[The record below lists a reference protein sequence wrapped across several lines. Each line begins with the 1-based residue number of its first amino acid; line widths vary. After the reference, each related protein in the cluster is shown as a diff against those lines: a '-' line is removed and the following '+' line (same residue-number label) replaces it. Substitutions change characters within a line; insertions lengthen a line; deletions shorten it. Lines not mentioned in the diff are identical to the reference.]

1 MLNVIR
7 ATALNTNKYN
17 TMIKDATTQAIDV
30 VRENLPEWFEEYPL
44 EVIQVCLKNKDWS
57 KRLVEAEKDN
67 LLFTNDIV
75 HDVRGLLQKDEHFL
89 PRI

>member
-1 MLNVIR
+1 MN
-7 ATALNTNKYN
+7 
-17 TMIKDATTQAIDV
+17 KDAIITTQAIDV
-30 VRENLPEWFEEYPL
+30 VRENLPEWFKENSWD
-44 EVIQVCLKNKDWS
+44 VIQVCLNNEDWG
-57 KRLVEAEKDN
+57 KRLVEVEKDN